1 MNRTEKKMS
10 RVPSSR
16 HNPILVTKTM
26 TGGERERERGRERLF
41 LGCGIMGKFQISLIS
56 MYILENL
63 EFL

>member
-26 TGGERERERGRERLF
+26 TGREREREGERDYF
-41 LGCGIMGKFQISLIS
+41 WGMGLWANFKFH
-56 MYILENL
+56 
-63 EFL
+63 